1 MLCPRSCF
9 SVVWLTCLG
18 PQGTGLERKCKLLW
32 WFPVKYH
39 MKSGTPSTDSC
50 RADPGAH
57 EFPHPSSLSC
67 VYHFLLNQSLLIAWI
82 IQLLVGACLPCVRQ
96 RGCSLLPALWW
107 GGCSRPGVAPGAAGT
122 VLVLQVSPCSGH
134 LWWIQNTNHL
144 RNPEFG
150 DRNHFSVKEVKN
162 SWFILCSSSERN
174 VSDSNK
180 FWVFFFLRDVHRAY
194 NNGTI

>member
-32 WFPVKYH
+32 WFPVKSH
-39 MKSGTPSTDSC
+39 MKSGTHSTDSC

-96 RGCSLLPALWW
+96 KELVPFSQPC
-107 GGCSRPGVAPGAAGT
+107 GGEVVPGLVWH
-122 VLVLQVSPCSGH
+122 LVLQVSPCPGH

-150 DRNHFSVKEVKN
+150 VRNHYSVKEVKN

-180 FWVFFFLRDVHRAY
+180 FWVFFLRDAHRAY

>member
-32 WFPVKYH
+32 WFPVKSH
-39 MKSGTPSTDSC
+39 MKSGTHSTDSC
-50 RADPGAH
+50 HADPGAH

-96 RGCSLLPALWW
+96 KEVVPFSQPCGEEVV
-107 GGCSRPGVAPGAAGT
+107 PGLVWH
-122 VLVLQVSPCSGH
+122 LVLQEQSWCFRSTHAQDTCGEFKIQTT
-134 LWWIQNTNHL
+134 WEIQNLGLGIITL
-144 RNPEFG
+144 SKKWKIAG
-150 DRNHFSVKEVKN
+150 
-162 SWFILCSSSERN
+162 SSSVAHQRETCQTLTN
-174 VSDSNK
+174 
-180 FWVFFFLRDVHRAY
+180 FGGFF
-194 NNGTI
+194 